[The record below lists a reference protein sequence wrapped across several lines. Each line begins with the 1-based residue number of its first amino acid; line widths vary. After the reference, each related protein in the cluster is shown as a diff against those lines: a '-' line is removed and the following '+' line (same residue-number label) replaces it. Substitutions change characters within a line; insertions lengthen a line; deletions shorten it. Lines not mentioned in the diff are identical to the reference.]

1 MEQEGSGWKIAR
13 KLISVP
19 LRLLG
24 SREHVIKMKKI
35 DFHHELYKLEQRM
48 KKNQNCKTAEFNIR
62 MTKTL
67 AIKRQ

>member
-24 SREHVIKMKKI
+24 SQEYLLCMYGIAN
-35 DFHHELYKLEQRM
+35 L
-48 KKNQNCKTAEFNIR
+48 
-62 MTKTL
+62 
-67 AIKRQ
+67 